1 MINWDKLEEEFNN
14 FKPQAPEGK
23 YKVKV
28 DKVEVKQLPSGSIP
42 VTFKFE
48 NSKEYSFPWGTHWV
62 STGNIGWTQWHHKQ
76 LLQVLGINEDNAKKA
91 IDNLYSKGDP
101 DVDPEI
107 LVKNFQAIYDK
118 VAAKHP
124 EAEIVVR
131 PQLDQNG
138 EYRYNKKGYQQFE
151 SEFTDSRVFSAQQTT
166 KVDGV
171 HAEKVEEAPAEGVEE
186 LTEDELD
193 SIPF

>member
-1 MINWDKLEEEFNN
+1 MSINWDKLEEEFNN

-28 DKVEVKQLPSGSIP
+28 DKIEVKQLPSGSIP

-62 STGNIGWTQWHHKQ
+62 STNNVGWTQWHHKQ

-91 IDNLYSKGDP
+91 IDNLYSKENLTDEVLIKG
-101 DVDPEI
+101 
-107 LVKNFQAIYDK
+107 FQAIYDK

-124 EAEIVVR
+124 EVEIVVR

-138 EYRYNKKGYQQFE
+138 EYRYSQKGYQQFE
-151 SEFTDSRVFSAQQTT
+151 SEFTDPRVFSAQQTT

-171 HAEKVEEAPAEGVEE
+171 HAEKVEEAPAGEVDEE
-186 LTEDELD
+186 IDLEE
-193 SIPF
+193 IPF

>member
-28 DKVEVKQLPSGSIP
+28 DKIEVKQLPSRSIP

-62 STGNIGWTQWHHKQ
+62 STNNIGWSQWHHKQ
-76 LLQVLGINEDNAKKA
+76 LLQVLGVNEDNAKKA
-91 IDNLYSKGDP
+91 IDNLYSKENLTDE
-101 DVDPEI
+101 V
-107 LVKNFQAIYDK
+107 LVKGFQAIYDK
-118 VAAKHP
+118 IVAKHP
-124 EAEIVVR
+124 EVEIVVR

-138 EYRYNKKGYQQFE
+138 EYRYSQKGYQQFE

-171 HAEKVEEAPAEGVEE
+171 HAEKVEEAPADGAEEGID
-186 LTEDELD
+186 LED
-193 SIPF
+193 IPF